1 MTRKDAAQI
10 WGVITGI
17 LAAVSMRALFEP
29 DAHLWLGVLG
39 YTASIVILVSKTDSK
54 ESIDWWIGTQ
64 MTLIIYNCA
73 TG

>member
-17 LAAVSMRALFEP
+17 LAAVSMRALFLP
-29 DAHLWLGVLG
+29 NGHFWLGVLG
-39 YTASIVILVSKTDSK
+39 YIAVIVILVSKRDSK

-64 MTLIIYNCA
+64 MVLVIYKRA
-73 TG
+73 IG